1 MQLLESSTSEQED
14 QEKNT
19 RKKRKH
25 NDMGTGIV
33 HNKNNE
39 MN

>member
-25 NDMGTGIV
+25 NDMGIGIV
-33 HNKNNE
+33 ANKNNE